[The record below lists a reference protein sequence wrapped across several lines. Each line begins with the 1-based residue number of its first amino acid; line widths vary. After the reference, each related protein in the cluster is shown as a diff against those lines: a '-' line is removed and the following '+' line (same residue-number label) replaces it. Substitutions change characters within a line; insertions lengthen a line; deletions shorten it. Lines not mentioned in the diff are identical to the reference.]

1 VTDLALA
8 RAAMAERL
16 GGIGF
21 PAAVVAAM
29 GRVKRHD
36 FVPAPLWRL
45 AYADADL
52 WLGAAWLESPV
63 AIARRLAALAAR
75 PGQRVLEMGT
85 GSGYQTAVLAELG
98 ARVFTVETLGA
109 CDLSAGKLAP
119 SAAIRRTLGG
129 DATAFR
135 DEAPFGA
142 IAVNQPAEAV
152 APVLI
157 ARLAEGGR
165 LVATLGTPP
174 RLRVLRR
181 EGGAVRWR
189 DAGVVVSQAVPRALP
204 RLDDPLPLE
213 GGRSEP

>member
-1 VTDLALA
+1 MTDLALA
-8 RAAMAERL
+8 RAAMAGRL
-16 GGIGF
+16 GAIGF

-29 GRVKRHD
+29 GQVKRHD

-52 WLGAAWLESPV
+52 WLGAAWLESPL

-85 GSGYQTAVLAELG
+85 GSGYQTAVLASLG
-98 ARVFTVETLGA
+98 AEVFTVETLGGY
-109 CDLSAGKLAP
+109 DLSAGKLRPAP
-119 SAAIRRTLGG
+119 SIRRSLGG

-135 DEAPFGA
+135 GHAPFDA
-142 IAVNQPAEAV
+142 IAVNAPAQDV
-152 APVLI
+152 APALVEQ
-157 ARLAEGGR
+157 LAEGGR
-165 LVATLGTPP
+165 LVATLGSPP

-181 EGGAVRWR
+181 RGAALRWR
-189 DAGVVVSQAVPRALP
+189 DAGVVAAQAVPRALP
-204 RLDDPLPLE
+204 IVDDPVPLE